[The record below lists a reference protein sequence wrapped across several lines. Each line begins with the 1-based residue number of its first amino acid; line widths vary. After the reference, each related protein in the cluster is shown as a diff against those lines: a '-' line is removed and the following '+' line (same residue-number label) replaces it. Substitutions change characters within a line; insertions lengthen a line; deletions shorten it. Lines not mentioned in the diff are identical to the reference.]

1 MPMRTTKE
9 ARKTS
14 RQLLKLSFTDG
25 KLDEHKV
32 NQVVQSVLTEKPRH
46 FGDVL
51 KDYQRLL
58 RLEVAK
64 HHAVVESATALN
76 TNLSDLLVTKLKA
89 RYGDD
94 LTIEFKTNSTLLGG
108 LRVKLGDDVWDGSV
122 RNRLRTLQEQI

>member
-1 MPMRTTKE
+1 MRTTKE

-46 FGDVL
+46 FGEVL

-94 LTIEFKTNSTLLGG
+94 LTIEFKTISTLLGG

>member
-1 MPMRTTKE
+1 MRTTKE

-25 KLDEHKV
+25 KLDEGKV
-32 NQVVQSVLTEKPRH
+32 NRVVQSVLTEKPRH
-46 FGDVL
+46 YGEVL
-51 KDYQRLL
+51 KDYQRLV

-64 HHAVVESATALN
+64 RHAVVESATQLN
-76 TNLSDLLVTKLKA
+76 SNLSNLLITKLKS

-94 LTIEFKTNSTLLGG
+94 LTIEFKTNPTLLGG
-108 LRVKLGDDVWDGSV
+108 LRVKLADDVWDGSV

>member
-1 MPMRTTKE
+1 MRTTKE

-25 KLDEHKV
+25 KLDEGKV

-46 FGDVL
+46 YGEVL
-51 KDYQRLL
+51 KDYQRLV

-64 HHAVVESATALN
+64 RHAVVESASELN
-76 TNLSDLLVTKLKA
+76 SNLSNLLITKLKS

-94 LTIEFKTNSTLLGG
+94 LTIEFKTNPSLLGG
-108 LRVKLGDDVWDGSV
+108 LRVKLADDVWDGSV

>member
-1 MPMRTTKE
+1 MRTTKE

-32 NQVVQSVLTEKPRH
+32 NEVVQSVLTEKPRH
-46 FGDVL
+46 FGEVL

-76 TNLSDLLVTKLKA
+76 SNLSSLLVTKLKA

>member
-1 MPMRTTKE
+1 MRTTKE

-25 KLDEHKV
+25 KLDEQKV

-46 FGDVL
+46 YGEVL
-51 KDYQRLL
+51 KDYQRLV

-64 HHAVVESATALN
+64 RHAVVESATQLN
-76 TNLSDLLVTKLKA
+76 SNLSDLLITKLKS

-94 LTIEFKTNSTLLGG
+94 LTVEFKTNPTLLGG
-108 LRVKLGDDVWDGSV
+108 LRVKLADDVWDGSV

>member
-1 MPMRTTKE
+1 MRTTKE
-9 ARKTS
+9 ARRTS

-25 KLDEHKV
+25 KLDENKV

-46 FGDVL
+46 FGEVL

-76 TNLSDLLVTKLKA
+76 TNLSNLLVTKLKA

>member
-1 MPMRTTKE
+1 MRTTKE

-25 KLDEHKV
+25 KLDEGKV

-46 FGDVL
+46 YGEVL
-51 KDYQRLL
+51 KDYQRLV

-64 HHAVVESATALN
+64 RHAVVESATQLN
-76 TNLSDLLVTKLKA
+76 SNMSNLLITKLKS

-94 LTIEFKTNSTLLGG
+94 LTIEFKTNPTLLGG
-108 LRVKLGDDVWDGSV
+108 LRVKLADDVWDGSV

>member
-1 MPMRTTKE
+1 MRTTKE

-25 KLDEHKV
+25 KLDEGKV
-32 NQVVQSVLTEKPRH
+32 NQVVQSVLTEKPRRY
-46 FGDVL
+46 GEVL
-51 KDYQRLL
+51 KDYQRLV

-64 HHAVVESATALN
+64 RHAVVESATQLN
-76 TNLSDLLVTKLKA
+76 SNLSNLLITKLKS

-94 LTIEFKTNSTLLGG
+94 LTIEFKTNPTLLGG
-108 LRVKLGDDVWDGSV
+108 LRVKLADDVWDGSV

>member
-1 MPMRTTKE
+1 MRTTKE

-25 KLDEHKV
+25 KLDEGKV

-46 FGDVL
+46 YGEVL
-51 KDYQRLL
+51 KDYQRLV

-64 HHAVVESATALN
+64 RHAVVESATQLN
-76 TNLSDLLVTKLKA
+76 SNLSNLLITKLKS

-94 LTIEFKTNSTLLGG
+94 LTIEFRTNPTLLGG
-108 LRVKLGDDVWDGSV
+108 LRVKLADDVWDGSV
-122 RNRLRTLQEQI
+122 RNRLRTFQEQI

>member
-1 MPMRTTKE
+1 MRTTKE

-46 FGDVL
+46 FGEVL

-94 LTIEFKTNSTLLGG
+94 LTIEFKTNSALLGG

-122 RNRLRTLQEQI
+122 RNRLRSLQEQI

>member
-1 MPMRTTKE
+1 MRTTKE

-25 KLDEHKV
+25 KLDEGKV

-46 FGDVL
+46 YGEVL
-51 KDYQRLL
+51 KDYQRLV

-64 HHAVVESATALN
+64 RHAVVESATQLN
-76 TNLSDLLVTKLKA
+76 SNLSNLLVTKLKS

-94 LTIEFKTNSTLLGG
+94 LTIEFKTNPTLLGG
-108 LRVKLGDDVWDGSV
+108 LRVKLADDVWDGSV
-122 RNRLRTLQEQI
+122 RNRLRTFQEQI

>member
-1 MPMRTTKE
+1 MRTTKE

-25 KLDEHKV
+25 KLDEGKV

-46 FGDVL
+46 FGEVL
-51 KDYQRLL
+51 KDYQRLV

-64 HHAVVESATALN
+64 RHAVVESATQLN
-76 TNLSDLLVTKLKA
+76 SNLSNLLIAKLKS

-94 LTIEFKTNSTLLGG
+94 LTIEFKTNPTLLGG
-108 LRVKLGDDVWDGSV
+108 LRVKLADDVWDGSV

>member
-1 MPMRTTKE
+1 MRTTKE

-14 RQLLKLSFTDG
+14 HQLLKLSFTDG

-32 NQVVQSVLTEKPRH
+32 NQVVQSVLSEKPRH
-46 FGDVL
+46 FGEVL

-76 TNLSDLLVTKLKA
+76 SNLSSLLVTKLKA

>member
-1 MPMRTTKE
+1 MRTTKE

-14 RQLLKLSFTDG
+14 HQLLKLSFTDG

-32 NQVVQSVLTEKPRH
+32 NQVVQSVLSEKPRH
-46 FGDVL
+46 FGEVL

-76 TNLSDLLVTKLKA
+76 SNLSNLLVTKLKA

-122 RNRLRTLQEQI
+122 RSRLRTLQEQI

>member
-1 MPMRTTKE
+1 MRTTKE

-46 FGDVL
+46 FGEVL

-76 TNLSDLLVTKLKA
+76 MNLSDLLVTKLKS
-89 RYGDD
+89 RYGND
-94 LTIEFKTNSTLLGG
+94 LTIEFKTNPTLLGG

>member
-1 MPMRTTKE
+1 MRTTKE

-25 KLDEHKV
+25 KLDEGKV

-46 FGDVL
+46 YGEVL
-51 KDYQRLL
+51 KDYQRLV

-64 HHAVVESATALN
+64 RHAVVESATQLN
-76 TNLSDLLVTKLKA
+76 LNMSNLLITKLKS

-94 LTIEFKTNSTLLGG
+94 LTIEFKTNPTLLGG
-108 LRVKLGDDVWDGSV
+108 LRVKLADDVWDGSV

>member
-1 MPMRTTKE
+1 MRTTKE
-9 ARKTS
+9 AQKTS

-46 FGDVL
+46 FGEVL

>member
-1 MPMRTTKE
+1 MRTTKE

-14 RQLLKLSFTDG
+14 RQLLKLSLTDG

-46 FGDVL
+46 FGEVL

-76 TNLSDLLVTKLKA
+76 TDLSDLLVTKLKA

>member
-1 MPMRTTKE
+1 MRTTKE

-25 KLDEHKV
+25 KLDEGKV

-46 FGDVL
+46 FGEVL
-51 KDYQRLL
+51 KDYQRLV

-64 HHAVVESATALN
+64 RHAVVESATQLN
-76 TNLSDLLVTKLKA
+76 SNLSNLLITKLKS

-94 LTIEFKTNSTLLGG
+94 LTIEFRTNPTLLGG
-108 LRVKLGDDVWDGSV
+108 LRVKLADDVWDGSV
-122 RNRLRTLQEQI
+122 RNRLRTFQEQI

>member
-1 MPMRTTKE
+1 MRTTKE
-9 ARKTS
+9 AQKTS

-25 KLDEHKV
+25 KLDEQKV

-46 FGDVL
+46 YGEVL
-51 KDYQRLL
+51 KDYQRLV

-64 HHAVVESATALN
+64 RHAVVESATELN
-76 TNLSDLLVTKLKA
+76 SNLSDLLITKLKA

-94 LTIEFKTNSTLLGG
+94 LTIEFKTNATLLGG
-108 LRVKLGDDVWDGSV
+108 LRVKLADDVWDGSI

>member
-1 MPMRTTKE
+1 MRTTKE
-9 ARKTS
+9 AKKTS
-14 RQLLKLSFTDG
+14 RHLLKLSFTDG
-25 KLDEHKV
+25 KLDERKV
-32 NQVVQSVLTEKPRH
+32 NQVVESVLTEKPRH
-46 FGDVL
+46 YGELL
-51 KDYQRLL
+51 KDYQRLV

-64 HHAVVESATALN
+64 RHAVVESAIELN
-76 TNLSDLLVTKLKA
+76 SNLSNLVITKLKS

>member
-1 MPMRTTKE
+1 MRTTKE

-14 RQLLKLSFTDG
+14 HQLLKLSFTDG

-32 NQVVQSVLTEKPRH
+32 NQVVQSVLSEKPRH
-46 FGDVL
+46 FGEVL

-64 HHAVVESATALN
+64 HHAVVESASALN
-76 TNLSDLLVTKLKA
+76 SNLSSLLVTKLKA